1 MKRTT
6 PWLTIGIVAAIV
18 GLLTVFMAL
27 LYNWQLAAS
36 VAEREQLQR
45 RAEADTKMFADEF
58 NREIQGVYFNYSQ
71 VDLINIANA
80 YGTEIST
87 RYDYWKAN
95 TAYPDLIDN
104 IYVLPSGSPLLKI
117 DSESKALVPAPT
129 DLNIARISEKITNA
143 GRSAPILDNGYTLA
157 IPLMPQEEKIDR
169 IMVRRSPGR
178 GIGTPVPDD
187 VPLELPKPLGHI
199 IVRLNES
206 VIKEEML
213 PELTAKH
220 FPNGDFKV
228 AVTDRSGQIVYQTA
242 EFGESRDAKASLL
255 DLTPDHLIWI
265 ANREM
270 LPKRTPGQDSEVV
283 LNQRI
288 ETRTVKPSNG
298 PANAESGET
307 FTIQMKEAGEN
318 KRTAV
323 ISGNPQEDSQWQ
335 LGVQHASGSIDD
347 FIRNERNRNL
357 AIGFGIYLLLLG
369 SIIAIVYSSLRARAF
384 AQRQIDFVSSVSH
397 EFRTPLAVIYSA
409 GENLADGVAR
419 DGEQVSRYGDLI
431 KGEGK
436 KLSAMVEQILEFAGA
451 RSGKRKY
458 NLAEGD
464 VSAAVEKALADS
476 EPLLKEGGFDVQA
489 NLSDSPPGAKIDREA
504 IETAVRNLIQNAVK
518 YSNGSRWL
526 KVSTANGEGS
536 IKIVVEDGGIGISD
550 ADKKKIFEPFYR
562 AKNVVDAQIH
572 GNGLGLSLVKE
583 IADAHGGKVSVESSL
598 GSGSRFVVEIP
609 LS

>member
-1 MKRTT
+1 
-6 PWLTIGIVAAIV
+6 
-18 GLLTVFMAL
+18 
-27 LYNWQLAAS
+27 
-36 VAEREQLQR
+36 
-45 RAEADTKMFADEF
+45 
-58 NREIQGVYFNYSQ
+58 
-71 VDLINIANA
+71 
-80 YGTEIST
+80 
-87 RYDYWKAN
+87 
-95 TAYPDLIDN
+95 
-104 IYVLPSGSPLLKI
+104 
-117 DSESKALVPAPT
+117 
-129 DLNIARISEKITNA
+129 
-143 GRSAPILDNGYTLA
+143 
-157 IPLMPQEEKIDR
+157 
-169 IMVRRSPGR
+169 
-178 GIGTPVPDD
+178 
-187 VPLELPKPLGHI
+187 
-199 IVRLNES
+199 
-206 VIKEEML
+206 ML

-220 FPNGDFKV
+220 FPDGDFKV

-288 ETRTVKPSNG
+288 ETRTVTPSNG
-298 PANAESGET
+298 PANAEAGET
-307 FTIQMKEAGEN
+307 FTIQMKHAGES

-323 ISGNPQEDSQWQ
+323 VSGNPPEDSQWQ
-335 LGVQHASGSIDD
+335 LGVQHTAGSIDD

-451 RSGKRKY
+451 RSGRRQY

-464 VSAAVEKALADS
+464 VSAAVAKALGDS
-476 EPLLKEGGFDVQA
+476 EPLFKEGGFEVEA
-489 NLSDSPPGAKIDREA
+489 ALSNRLPGAKIDHEA

-518 YSNGSRWL
+518 YSNGNRWL
-526 KVSTANGEGS
+526 RVATENGGGS
-536 IKIVVEDGGIGISD
+536 ISIVVEDSGIGISD
-550 ADKKKIFEPFYR
+550 TDKKKIFEPFYR
-562 AKNVVDAQIH
+562 SKDVVDAQIH

-583 IADAHGGKVSVESSL
+583 IAEAHGGKVSVESEIEK
-598 GSGSRFVVEIP
+598 GSKLIIELP
-609 LS
+609 LL